1 MLALLLCYSLDV
13 DDVVCVIECVINCV
27 LEEGICIG
35 DLVCGVVVVSID
47 EMGDIIVCY
56 VVEGV

>member
-1 MLALLLCYSLDV
+1 MLLCYSLDV